1 MNTARSP
8 NRQAHAPEP
17 LPGATPPDKRLPV
30 TMERIRAGSAPA
42 LRAATRLLKPPP
54 SPFPYSRP
62 TWPDSV
68 PRPPV
73 AKELG
78 VDYDT
83 DWARRYPARVAR
95 LLLTELVARP
105 ALAILADP
113 HVAGADRIAH
123 LDGPVVFAANHAS
136 HVDTPLLLSVLPEP
150 WRHRTVVAGAADY
163 FFDTKLKAAAFA
175 LSINAIPIE
184 RLRVSRTSA
193 DRAAA
198 LLRGGWSLLI
208 YPEGGRSPDGW
219 GQAHQRGAAWL
230 AVRTGRSIV
239 PVHLEGTRTILARH
253 SGHIR
258 PGTTHVT
265 FGRPIR
271 TAVGDDPREVAA
283 RLEAAVAAL
292 ADEHTTDWWTARKRA
307 AAGTSPQLTGP
318 GGAGAWRRTWALGER
333 GRRGGGATRGRWP
346 RP

>member
-1 MNTARSP
+1 MAGVPR
-8 NRQAHAPEP
+8 
-17 LPGATPPDKRLPV
+17 LPGGAPPEKRLPV
-30 TMERIRAGSAPA
+30 SMERVRTGTAPA
-42 LRAATRLLKPPP
+42 LRAARRLLKPPP
-54 SPFPYSRP
+54 SPFPYTSP

-68 PRPPV
+68 PREP
-73 AKELG
+73 AERDLG

-95 LLLTELVARP
+95 LLLTEVVATP
-105 ALAILADP
+105 AMAALADP
-113 HVAGADRIAH
+113 QVAGLDRIAH

-136 HVDTPLLLSVLPEP
+136 HIDTPLLLSVLPEP

-193 DRAAA
+193 NRAAG
-198 LLRGGWSLLI
+198 LLQDGWSLLI
-208 YPEGGRSPDGW
+208 FPEGGRSPDGW
-219 GQAHQRGAAWL
+219 GQPHKAGPAWM
-230 AVRTGRSIV
+230 AVRTGRPIV
-239 PVHLEGTRTILARH
+239 PIHIEGTRNILPRH
-253 SGHIR
+253 SGRIR
-258 PGTTHVT
+258 PGTTHIS

-271 TAVGDDPREVAA
+271 PVEGDDPREVAA
-283 RLEAAVAAL
+283 RLEAAISAL

-307 AAGTSPQLTGP
+307 AAGTSPELTGP

-333 GRRGGGATRGRWP
+333 GRRSRRPAGGRWP
-346 RP
+346 KL